1 VKANEKSATLGN
13 GSRQTDGQGL
23 AMNDQQKAELAALC
37 RAVRWGV
44 HMASCSTFRTG
55 GVVEA
60 MAEPGSG
67 DELAAL
73 LGWLHRQRIG
83 WRIIGGGSNILVT
96 NRYHFGVFIR
106 LRGSVDDLTI
116 RPPAAAD
123 RSERCRVRVDAGCN
137 LAALVS
143 WCGRNGLGGLE
154 FMAGIP
160 GSVGGAIRMNAGAFG
175 QSIGEVLQR
184 VRYLNDR
191 GESLE
196 AERGEIH
203 FSYRYTRLPE
213 EPGARLLITGGD
225 LLLTPADRR
234 EVEARCREII
244 AQRRQ
249 KQPAG
254 VGSAGSFFKNPE
266 GDFAGRLIERAGL
279 KGLTLG
285 KAMVSPQHANFI
297 VNTGGAEPEDII
309 GLMEEVRHKVL
320 QQSGV
325 LLEPEVHIF

>member
-1 VKANEKSATLGN
+1 M
-13 GSRQTDGQGL
+13 RTDNQGQSHL
-23 AMNDQQKAELAALC
+23 PVNDASMPMNDQQKIELAALC
-37 RAVRWGV
+37 PVVRWDV
-44 HMASCSTFRTG
+44 NMASHSTFRTG

-60 MAEPGSG
+60 MVEPGSG

-73 LGWLHRQRIG
+73 LGWLHRQHLE
-83 WRIIGGGSNILVT
+83 WRVIGGGSNILVT
-96 NRYHFGVFIR
+96 NRYHYGVFIR
-106 LRGSVDDLTI
+106 LRGSAEDMAIV
-116 RPPAAAD
+116 PPTVA
-123 RSERCRVRVDAGCN
+123 ETGKCCRVRVGAGCS

-175 QSIGEVLQR
+175 HSIGEVLQR
-184 VRYLNDR
+184 VQCVNDR
-191 GESLE
+191 GEFFE
-196 AERGEIH
+196 AERGEIV
-203 FSYRYTRLPE
+203 FSYRHTRLPE
-213 EPGARLLITGGD
+213 EPEARMLITGGEF
-225 LLLTPADRR
+225 LLAPADRQG
-234 EVEARCREII
+234 VEARCREII

-254 VGSAGSFFKNPE
+254 VGSAGSFFKNPA

-309 GLMEEVRHKVL
+309 GLMQEVRHKVQ